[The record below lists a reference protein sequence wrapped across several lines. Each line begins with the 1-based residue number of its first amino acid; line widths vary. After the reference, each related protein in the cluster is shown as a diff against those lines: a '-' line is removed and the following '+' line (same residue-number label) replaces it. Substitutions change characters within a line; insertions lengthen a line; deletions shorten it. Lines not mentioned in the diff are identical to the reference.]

1 MAYDIR
7 AVVPNRPGTLL
18 MTCDTLAKAGIEL
31 LGFCGDIRPGERWGF
46 LHVLVDDADA
56 AQAVLEAAGIEVT
69 SVHKVDVNEVEK
81 HTGALANEVRKYSES
96 ERNIEVLYLDTH
108 GRIVVGTEDMLTER
122 LGVRIE
128 DA

>member
-1 MAYDIR
+1 MAFDVR

-18 MTCDTLAKAGIEL
+18 MTCDTLANAGIEL

-46 LHVLVDDADA
+46 LHVLVDDAEA

-69 SVHKVDVNEVEK
+69 SVHKVDVNEVDK
-81 HTGALANEVRKYSES
+81 HTGALADEVRKYSES
-96 ERNIEVLYLDTH
+96 GRNIEVLYLDTH

-122 LGVRIE
+122 LGVRMG